1 MSHLDET
8 PPAALLL
15 GREVLGAD
23 EDGALRI
30 RYTARPEFLNRHGTV
45 QGGFLSA
52 MLDSATSAV
61 MLAVLPPDR
70 TSVTMSLETTFL
82 KPARLG
88 SFTATARIVSR
99 EERDA
104 WSEAEL
110 ADADGVVVAKAKAKL
125 RILAR
130 P

>member
-1 MSHLDET
+1 MSHLDQT

-15 GREVLGAD
+15 GREVLGTD

-52 MLDSATSAV
+52 MLDSATSAAL
-61 MLAVLPPDR
+61 LATLPPGR
-70 TSVTMSLETTFL
+70 TSVTMSLETHFL

-88 SFTATARIVSR
+88 SFVATARVVAR
-99 EERDA
+99 DERDA
-104 WSEAEL
+104 STSAEL
-110 ADADGVVVAKAKAKL
+110 ADADGVVVAKASAKL